1 VAMAVVMGRCLVA
14 WSLGRL
20 LGRAGCRVVWVFGQV
35 LELERVGLFSV
46 VLRFGPVGVGGGRER
61 NRVVLGAILRNGRR

>member
-1 VAMAVVMGRCLVA
+1 LLGCLVA

-20 LGRAGCRVVWVFGQV
+20 LGRAGCRAVWVFGQV

-46 VLRFGPVGVGGGRER
+46 VLRVGPVGVGGGRER